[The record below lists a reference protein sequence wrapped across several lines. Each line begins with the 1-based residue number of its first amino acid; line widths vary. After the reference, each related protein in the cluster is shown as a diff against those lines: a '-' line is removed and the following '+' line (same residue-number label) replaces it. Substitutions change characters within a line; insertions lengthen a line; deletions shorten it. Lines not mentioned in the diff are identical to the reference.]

1 MCIHVLCTSFV
12 KELSST
18 YAFKTPEIALYLQA
32 PFKVELYGCV
42 VAGEWG
48 GGGST
53 TDIPKSNHPLD
64 GIKGFRHS
72 IWFSFIC
79 FLFFL

>member
-53 TDIPKSNHPLD
+53 TDIPKSNQFPKALM
-64 GIKGFRHS
+64 
-72 IWFSFIC
+72 
-79 FLFFL
+79 FLFTSWGFCTL